1 MTISTLFSLI
11 RKNQCSCTN
20 SDRFPWFQTPK
31 MITEKRFCTFSD
43 TVHRSLVHLRSNIW
57 CLHRKMLWGSTKCDE
72 DSEWKTSQAE
82 KKCTVRSEEAENE
95 EGFSGT
101 QRALCRRGNAA
112 HADLLNSFTAVNT
125 SLFAPMTY
133 YAFVPYWNFTL
144 RWRWTQKQRKVSGR

>member
-43 TVHRSLVHLRSNIW
+43 TVHRSLVRLRSNIW

-82 KKCTVRSEEAENE
+82 KKEWGLRKQRMKKVSLEH
-95 EGFSGT
+95 
-101 QRALCRRGNAA
+101 RALCRRGNAA